1 MKKELVY
8 DLPTRV
14 FHWLFSGLFITAF
27 LIAKT
32 VDSESLVYTY
42 HMLVGLTLGFLV
54 LLRLIWG
61 VLGTKHAKLSDF
73 SLNPRDLI
81 SYFIGIL
88 RGEKRK
94 WAGHNPAS
102 SWAALFMMAC
112 AVTSALTG
120 YLMTSGTAKENFE
133 DIHELS
139 ANAFMIVALVHVAGI
154 VVHTLRYREL
164 IGLSMVNGKKADVS
178 PGEEIRN
185 QRGGVALLLMGLVIA
200 FGIQLV
206 RNYDFQSRTLKFV
219 GTVLTLGE
227 NEAHDD

>member
-1 MKKELVY
+1 MNRALVY

-27 LIAKT
+27 VIAKT

-61 VLGTKHAKLSDF
+61 VLGTQHAKLSDF
-73 SLNPRDLI
+73 SLNPRDLYQ
-81 SYFIGIL
+81 YFAGIL
-88 RGEKRK
+88 QGEKQK

-102 SWAALFMMAC
+102 SWAALCMMAC
-112 AVTSALTG
+112 TVTSALTG
-120 YLMTSGTAKENFE
+120 YLMTSGKAKENFE

-139 ANAFMIVALVHVAGI
+139 ANAFMVIALVHIAGI
-154 VVHTLRYREL
+154 FVHIVRYREL
-164 IGLSMVNGKKADVS
+164 IGLSMVDGKKADV
-178 PGEEIRN
+178 PKGEEIQS
-185 QRGGVALLLMGLVIA
+185 QRGGVALILLGLVIA
-200 FGIQLV
+200 FGLNLV
-206 RNYDFQSRTLKFV
+206 RNYDFLSRTLKFV

-227 NEAHDD
+227 DKSHD

>member
-8 DLPTRV
+8 DLPTRI

-32 VDSESLVYTY
+32 IDSESLAFTY
-42 HMLVGLTLGFLV
+42 HMLVGLTLGFAV
-54 LLRLIWG
+54 VLRLIWG
-61 VLGTKHAKLSDF
+61 VLGTKHARLSDF
-73 SLNPRDLI
+73 SLNPRDLV

-102 SWAALFMMAC
+102 SWAALCMMAF
-112 AVTSALTG
+112 AMISSLTG

-133 DIHELS
+133 DFHEIS
-139 ANAFMIVALVHVAGI
+139 ANAFMVVALVHVAGI
-154 VVHTLRYREL
+154 VVHTVRYREW
-164 IGLSMVNGKKADVS
+164 IGLSMVDGKKADVS
-178 PGEEIRN
+178 AGEEIGS
-185 QRGGVALLLMGLVIA
+185 QRGGVALLFLGLVIA
-200 FGIQLV
+200 FGINLV
-206 RNYDFQSRTLKFV
+206 RSYDFQSRTLKFV

-227 NEAHDD
+227 NKTHDN